1 MVVTDLDSVMHV
13 EHRANTHGWRRQTF
27 VDCIERQHECW
38 VVDEP
43 FTQAYTVAHA
53 ILEFGVDHAELMNI
67 SVDPSQQGRGIGRM
81 LLEHML
87 HRSRTRPIETV
98 FLDVRVSNHRA
109 IKLYESLGFQQL
121 SVRKDYYQHEKHGRE
136 DGYVLALQIYTRPN
150 GETAELS
157 S

>member
-1 MVVTDLDSVMHV
+1 MGSNQNLERLIIRRMVVTDLDSVMHV

-67 SVDPSQQGRGIGRM
+67 SVGLSKG
-81 LLEHML
+81 
-87 HRSRTRPIETV
+87 V
-98 FLDVRVSNHRA
+98 A
-109 IKLYESLGFQQL
+109 LGGCCL
-121 SVRKDYYQHEKHGRE
+121 SICFTEVAPDR
-136 DGYVLALQIYTRPN
+136 
-150 GETAELS
+150 
-157 S
+157 